1 MKKLKMSILAFA
13 AIASIGSAFALSP
26 KAHRN
31 LNTYYAEQ
39 NGSGWTWHTSPPAHQ
54 TCKATTL
61 QVSCSVEAASQPA
74 DNTMPSGITPTNFV
88 YQP

>member
-1 MKKLKMSILAFA
+1 MKKLKMTILTVAV
-13 AIASIGSAFALSP
+13 IASIGSAFAMST
-26 KAHRN
+26 KAPHA
-31 LNTYYAEQ
+31 LNTYYAQQ

-61 QVSCSVEAASQPA
+61 QVSCTVEAASQPA

>member
-31 LNTYYAEQ
+31 LNTYFSKSDGA
-39 NGSGWTWHTSPPAHQ
+39 GGWTWQSSAPPHTIARRQLCRCPA
-54 TCKATTL
+54 
-61 QVSCSVEAASQPA
+61 S
-74 DNTMPSGITPTNFV
+74 
-88 YQP
+88 